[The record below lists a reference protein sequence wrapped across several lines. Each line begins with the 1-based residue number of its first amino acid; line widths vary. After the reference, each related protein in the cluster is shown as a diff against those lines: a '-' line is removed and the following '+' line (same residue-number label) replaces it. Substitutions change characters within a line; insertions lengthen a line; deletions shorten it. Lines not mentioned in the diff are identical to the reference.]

1 MLRND
6 REEPN
11 ELAARKLWKASKM
24 IYTVT
29 LNPALDRFVVVEQ
42 LLTEDTTRILSETPY
57 AAGKGIDVSR
67 VIRELG
73 GQSVALGL
81 VGGYD
86 GLKLEGLLINAGVI
100 ADFTRISGE
109 TRTNIILREQAEGRQ
124 YVISASG
131 PEVNATEIGLFYQ
144 KINQIQNM
152 DYLTLSGSL
161 PRGVTPNLYAQLILA
176 GKKKNAFIVL
186 DTDGKSLRESIE
198 HQPTCI
204 KPNTY
209 ELSRLAERELQTES
223 EIIGFCEKI
232 HQKGVPYVLVS
243 RGRKGLL
250 LSSVKQKI
258 MAIAPPVEADSTV
271 GAGDSVVGGFVL
283 AHSQGKDLA
292 DCLRLA
298 CAAGTATAQTP
309 GTELC
314 HRSDVE
320 AILPGVQISNL

>member
-1 MLRND
+1 
-6 REEPN
+6 
-11 ELAARKLWKASKM
+11 M

-29 LNPALDRFVVVEQ
+29 LNPALDRFIVIEQ
-42 LLTEDTTRILSETPY
+42 LLREDTIRMQSETPY
-57 AAGKGIDVSR
+57 AAGKGINVSR

-81 VGGYD
+81 VGGYE
-86 GLKLEGLLINAGVI
+86 GLQLEGLLINAGVMT
-100 ADFTRISGE
+100 DFTRISDE
-109 TRTNIILREQAEGRQ
+109 TRTNIILREQTKGRQ
-124 YVISASG
+124 YVISAAG

-144 KINQIQNM
+144 NFSQIQNM
-152 DYLTLSGSL
+152 DYVILSGSL
-161 PRGVTPNLYAQLILA
+161 PRGVTPNLYGQLILA
-176 GKKKNAFIVL
+176 GKKKNAFIVI

-198 HQPTCI
+198 YQPTCI

-223 EIIGFCEKI
+223 EIMGFCEKI
-232 HQKGVPYVLVS
+232 HQKGIPYILVS

-258 MAIAPPVEADSTV
+258 KAIAPPVEVDSTV

-283 AHSQGKDLA
+283 AHSRGKDLA
-292 DCLRLA
+292 DCMRLA

-314 HRSDVE
+314 HRAAVE
-320 AILPGVQISNL
+320 AILPSVELSFL